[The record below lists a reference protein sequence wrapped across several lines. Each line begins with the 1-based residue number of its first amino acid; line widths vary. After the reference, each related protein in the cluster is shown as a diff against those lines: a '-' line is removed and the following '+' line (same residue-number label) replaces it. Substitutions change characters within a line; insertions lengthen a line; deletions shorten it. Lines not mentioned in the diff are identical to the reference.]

1 MVMCGICGCEIP
13 KKLVINRMDG
23 NCPNCMRMRHFLN
36 RIEEIERLKSENYIS
51 IDDMLK
57 SCEQCIYKTIIAQAL
72 EYINSNHKQYQTATY
87 DIRIKEIL
95 EGKRVE

>member
-72 EYINSNHKQYQTATY
+72 EYINIYI
-87 DIRIKEIL
+87 DIKDEWNKFMVETLKKIL
-95 EGKRVE
+95 EGK